1 MSSSG
6 SRNSNVTTFGP
17 KPTKACVN
25 CRRQKMK
32 CEVDPDRTSSCKRCR
47 ISQIPCIFK
56 PRANAAAIPQELIVP
71 SILRPLHE
79 EGLDAAEP
87 KLDPT
92 TVLARLAA
100 IEGLLGIVPSS
111 QPVLDDDVSLQ
122 TPDTESE
129 SPFSGVWAAAAHL
142 KLATRPPQ
150 SSRIWSRAVIK
161 QLWLSFHKTMP
172 GLHFLSKKKTS
183 STPTPLLLAAIL
195 YVSALHSPSPEFA
208 ALAPGFFV
216 ATCCAISE
224 LAVPIQAAPR
234 AEQHDTNSEAAK
246 LNTEQN
252 AFQNVLGLILAG
264 LISEAFIE
272 TTGLWISMGY
282 RLTLDHCPV
291 HIDERS
297 HEWRGLFSG
306 LQIIDLEHASLHMSC
321 PILPKEAPLPSLR
334 QLQSAA
340 KDPFYSLTQMMHIG
354 LSHFVGRGLPTI
366 WSFISSDQV
375 ESTVRP
381 PSAFTEAD
389 GKVIREW
396 ARQLDDWLVLWN
408 KPNDADLDGLMVF
421 RQYSLHRLFV
431 LSIYHP
437 ARGFD
442 LFANNVASVERH
454 ELLISARA
462 TLKLQNEDKGIWSN
476 WDLVMITWA
485 ALLVLQ
491 GIEGGVGEPDDF
503 ILIQAHLNMLQ
514 YTHQPSPSL
523 RHRLASRLESSLQ
536 NMHTPRPAPEPDAM
550 LDDGVPNNVAN
561 DGWAIF
567 DQRSMDLARQNLNL
581 NPGLGL
587 DGGGGGGLGGTSG
600 DGSGN
605 GNGGGMAGMGVGVGV
620 GGNVSGGGIG
630 GMQGGYDGGIS
641 GVGVGGQVA
650 MGGYAGEQWMGG
662 GNGEYSDAWQN
673 TLFRLFG
680 NVEEMPGGGGSGS
693 GLL

>member
-1 MSSSG
+1 
-6 SRNSNVTTFGP
+6 
-17 KPTKACVN
+17 
-25 CRRQKMK
+25 MK

-47 ISQIPCIFK
+47 LSQIPCIFK
-56 PRANAAAIPQELIVP
+56 PRANAAAIPQELVVP
-71 SILRPLHE
+71 SILRPHQE
-79 EGLDAAEP
+79 EGLDASEP
-87 KLDPT
+87 KLDPKS
-92 TVLARLAA
+92 VLARLAA
-100 IEGLLGIVPSS
+100 IEALLGIASS
-111 QPVLDDDVSLQ
+111 TQSVLDDDVSLQ

-129 SPFSGVWAAAAHL
+129 SPFSGVWLAAAHL
-142 KLATRPPQ
+142 KLSTRPPQ
-150 SSRIWSRAVIK
+150 SSKIWSRAVIK

-208 ALAPGFFV
+208 ALAPGYFV

-224 LAVPIQAAPR
+224 LAVPIQAARRPEQQDSNSETTKLN
-234 AEQHDTNSEAAK
+234 AEQK
-246 LNTEQN
+246 

-272 TTGLWISMGY
+272 TTGLWITMGY

-334 QLQSAA
+334 QIQSAA

-375 ESTVRP
+375 DGTIRP

-536 NMHTPRPAPEPDAM
+536 NMHTPRPAPEPEAMPDISDA
-550 LDDGVPNNVAN
+550 GNNLGN
-561 DGWAIF
+561 DDGWAIF
-567 DQRSMDLARQNLNL
+567 DQRSMELASQNLNL
-581 NPGLGL
+581 NMNLGMGL
-587 DGGGGGGLGGTSG
+587 DGSGMGSIGGG
-600 DGSGN
+600 
-605 GNGGGMAGMGVGVGV
+605 GNGGGMGV
-620 GGNVSGGGIG
+620 GGMSVSVGGTG

-641 GVGVGGQVA
+641 GVGVDGHVA
-650 MGGYAGEQWMGG
+650 MGYGGEQHWMGG

-680 NVEEMPGGGGSGS
+680 NVEEMPGGNGSGN
-693 GLL
+693 GLV

>member
-1 MSSSG
+1 
-6 SRNSNVTTFGP
+6 
-17 KPTKACVN
+17 
-25 CRRQKMK
+25 MK

-47 ISQIPCIFK
+47 LSQIPCIFK
-56 PRANAAAIPQELIVP
+56 PRANAAAIPQELVVP
-71 SILRPLHE
+71 SILRPLQE
-79 EGLDAAEP
+79 EGLDASEP
-87 KLDPT
+87 KLDPR

-100 IEGLLGIVPSS
+100 IEALLGIVSSS

-129 SPFSGVWAAAAHL
+129 SLFSGVWAAAAHL
-142 KLATRPPQ
+142 KLTTRPPQ

-234 AEQHDTNSEAAK
+234 TEQYDTNSENTK
-246 LNTEQN
+246 LSSEQK

-375 ESTVRP
+375 DSTIRP

-536 NMHTPRPAPEPDAM
+536 NMHTPRPAPEPEVMPDVTNS
-550 LDDGVPNNVAN
+550 LAN

-567 DQRSMDLARQNLNL
+567 DQRSMELASQNLNL
-581 NPGLGL
+581 SLGF
-587 DGGGGGGLGGTSG
+587 
-600 DGSGN
+600 DGSGMAN
-605 GNGGGMAGMGVGVGV
+605 DNAHGGGMGAMSVGVG
-620 GGNVSGGGIG
+620 NS
-630 GMQGGYDGGIS
+630 MSSTYDGGIS
-641 GVGVGGQVA
+641 GIGVGGQVP
-650 MGGYAGEQWMGG
+650 MGYSGDQWMGG
-662 GNGEYSDAWQN
+662 GNGEPYSDAWQN

-680 NVEEMPGGGGSGS
+680 NVEELPDGNGNVN
-693 GLL
+693 GLV

>member
-6 SRNSNVTTFGP
+6 SRNGNVTTIGP

-47 ISQIPCIFK
+47 LSQIPCIFK
-56 PRANAAAIPQELIVP
+56 PRANAAAIPQEIVP
-71 SILRPLHE
+71 SIIRPLQE
-79 EGLDAAEP
+79 DQGLDAFEP
-87 KLDPT
+87 KLDPR
-92 TVLARLAA
+92 TVLTRLDA
-100 IEGLLGIVPSS
+100 IEALLGIVSSS
-111 QPVLDDDVSLQ
+111 QPVLDDDVLLQ
-122 TPDTESE
+122 PPDTESPD
-129 SPFSGVWAAAAHL
+129 PFGGVWAAAAHL
-142 KLATRPPQ
+142 KLTTRPPQ
-150 SSRIWSRAVIK
+150 TSRIWSRAVIK

-234 AEQHDTNSEAAK
+234 ADQHDTNSENPK
-246 LNTEQN
+246 LDPEQK

-375 ESTVRP
+375 DSTIRP

-408 KPNDADLDGLMVF
+408 KPNDAELDGLMVF

-442 LFANNVASVERH
+442 LFANNVASIERH

-503 ILIQAHLNMLQ
+503 ILIQTHLNMLQ

-536 NMHTPRPAPEPDAM
+536 NMHTPRPAPEPEAM
-550 LDDGVPNNVAN
+550 LDVTNSLAN
-561 DGWAIF
+561 DSDGWAIF
-567 DQRSMDLARQNLNL
+567 DQRSMQLASQNLNL
-581 NPGLGL
+581 GL
-587 DGGGGGGLGGTSG
+587 DISGGGGGMNGNGSASGMGGMSIG
-600 DGSGN
+600 NSNGN
-605 GNGGGMAGMGVGVGV
+605 GNG
-620 GGNVSGGGIG
+620 N

-641 GVGVGGQVA
+641 GIGVGGQVA
-650 MGGYAGEQWMGG
+650 MEYPAEWGMGG
-662 GNGEYSDAWQN
+662 GEPYSDAWQN

-680 NVEEMPGGGGSGS
+680 NVEGMPSGN
-693 GLL
+693 GIV

>member
-6 SRNSNVTTFGP
+6 SRNGNVTTIGP

-32 CEVDPDRTSSCKRCR
+32 CEVDPGRTSSCKRCR
-47 ISQIPCIFK
+47 LSQIPCIFK
-56 PRANAAAIPQELIVP
+56 PRANAAAIPQEILP
-71 SILRPLHE
+71 ILRPPYDD
-79 EGLDAAEP
+79 LDASEP
-87 KLDPT
+87 KLDPR
-92 TVLARLAA
+92 TVLNRLNA
-100 IEGLLGIVPSS
+100 IEALLGISSSS
-111 QPVLDDDVSLQ
+111 QPVLDDDVSLHS
-122 TPDTESE
+122 PDTESA
-129 SPFSGVWAAAAHL
+129 FAGVWAAALHL
-142 KLATRPPQ
+142 KLTTRPPQ
-150 SSRIWSRAVIK
+150 SSRIWSRAVIEH
-161 QLWLSFHKTMP
+161 LWLSFHKTMP

-195 YVSALHSPSPEFA
+195 YVSALHSPSPDFA

-234 AEQHDTNSEAAK
+234 VDQPDNNCDAPKIS
-246 LNTEQN
+246 TEQK

-272 TTGLWISMGY
+272 TTGLWIAMGY

-291 HIDERS
+291 HIDEES
-297 HEWRGLFSG
+297 YEWRGLFSG

-340 KDPFYSLTQMMHIG
+340 NSKDPFFSLTQMMHIG

-366 WSFISSDQV
+366 WSFISSGQV
-375 ESTVRP
+375 DSTIKP
-381 PSAFTEAD
+381 PPAFTEAD
-389 GKVIREW
+389 GKVIKDW

-408 KPNDADLDGLMVF
+408 KSNDADLDAVMVF
-421 RQYSLHRLFV
+421 RQYSLHRIFI
-431 LSIYHP
+431 LSIYHT

-442 LFANNVASVERH
+442 LFANNVASIERH

-476 WDLVMITWA
+476 WDLMITWA

-491 GIEGGVGEPDDF
+491 GIEGGVGEPEDF
-503 ILIQAHLNMLQ
+503 VLIQAHLNMLQ

-536 NMHTPRPAPEPDAM
+536 NMHTPRPAPDAEAM
-550 LDDGVPNNVAN
+550 VDITSTSSNLPNNTTAKNFDN
-561 DGWAIF
+561 DGNSWAIF
-567 DQRSMDLARQNLNL
+567 DHRSMEFASQNLNM
-581 NPGLGL
+581 GGIL
-587 DGGGGGGLGGTSG
+587 DGNGTANGGSMGIGM
-600 DGSGN
+600 GN
-605 GNGGGMAGMGVGVGV
+605 GMGAGNAGGNGG
-620 GGNVSGGGIG
+620 SHS
-630 GMQGGYDGGIS
+630 MQIYDGGIS

-650 MGGYAGEQWMGG
+650 MEFTGEWGMGG
-662 GNGEYSDAWQN
+662 SGGGGEPYSDAWQN

-680 NVEEMPGGGGSGS
+680 NVEEMPGGSGH
-693 GLL
+693 GLV

>member
-1 MSSSG
+1 
-6 SRNSNVTTFGP
+6 
-17 KPTKACVN
+17 
-25 CRRQKMK
+25 MK

-47 ISQIPCIFK
+47 LSQIPCIFK
-56 PRANAAAIPQELIVP
+56 PRANAAAIPQELVVP
-71 SILRPLHE
+71 SILRPHQE
-79 EGLDAAEP
+79 EGLDASEP
-87 KLDPT
+87 KLDPKS
-92 TVLARLAA
+92 VLARLAA
-100 IEGLLGIVPSS
+100 IEALLGIASS
-111 QPVLDDDVSLQ
+111 TQSVLDDDVSLQ

-129 SPFSGVWAAAAHL
+129 SPFSGVWLAAAHL
-142 KLATRPPQ
+142 KLSTRPPQ
-150 SSRIWSRAVIK
+150 SSKIWSRAVIK

-208 ALAPGFFV
+208 ALAPGYFV

-224 LAVPIQAAPR
+224 LAVPIQAARRPEQQDSNSETTKLN
-234 AEQHDTNSEAAK
+234 AEQK
-246 LNTEQN
+246 

-272 TTGLWISMGY
+272 TTGLWITMGY

-334 QLQSAA
+334 QIQSAA

-375 ESTVRP
+375 DGTIRP

-536 NMHTPRPAPEPDAM
+536 NMHTPRPAPEPEAMPDISDA
-550 LDDGVPNNVAN
+550 GNNLGN
-561 DGWAIF
+561 DDGWAIF
-567 DQRSMDLARQNLNL
+567 DQRSMELASQNLNL
-581 NPGLGL
+581 NMNLGMGL
-587 DGGGGGGLGGTSG
+587 DGSGMGSIGGG
-600 DGSGN
+600 
-605 GNGGGMAGMGVGVGV
+605 GNGGGMGV
-620 GGNVSGGGIG
+620 GGMSVSVGGTG

-641 GVGVGGQVA
+641 GVGVGGHVA
-650 MGGYAGEQWMGG
+650 MGYGGEQHWMGG

-680 NVEEMPGGGGSGS
+680 NVEEMPGGNGSGN
-693 GLL
+693 GLV

>member
-6 SRNSNVTTFGP
+6 SRNGNVTTIGP

-25 CRRQKMK
+25 CRRQK
-32 CEVDPDRTSSCKRCR
+32 
-47 ISQIPCIFK
+47 
-56 PRANAAAIPQELIVP
+56 AAAIPQELVVP
-71 SILRPLHE
+71 SILRPHQE
-79 EGLDAAEP
+79 EGLDASEP
-87 KLDPT
+87 KLDPKS
-92 TVLARLAA
+92 VLARLAA
-100 IEGLLGIVPSS
+100 IEALLGIASS
-111 QPVLDDDVSLQ
+111 TQSVLDDDVSLQ

-129 SPFSGVWAAAAHL
+129 SPFSGVWLAAAHL
-142 KLATRPPQ
+142 KLTTRPPQ
-150 SSRIWSRAVIK
+150 SSKIWSRAVIK

-208 ALAPGFFV
+208 ALAPGYFV

-224 LAVPIQAAPR
+224 LAVPIQAARRPEQQDSNSETTKLN
-234 AEQHDTNSEAAK
+234 AEQK
-246 LNTEQN
+246 

-272 TTGLWISMGY
+272 TTGLWITMGY

-334 QLQSAA
+334 QIQSAA

-375 ESTVRP
+375 DGTIRP

-536 NMHTPRPAPEPDAM
+536 NMHTPRPAPEPEAMPDISDA
-550 LDDGVPNNVAN
+550 GNNLGN
-561 DGWAIF
+561 DDGWAIF
-567 DQRSMDLARQNLNL
+567 DQRSMELASQNLNL
-581 NPGLGL
+581 NMNLGMGL
-587 DGGGGGGLGGTSG
+587 DGSGMGSIGGG
-600 DGSGN
+600 
-605 GNGGGMAGMGVGVGV
+605 GNGGGMGV
-620 GGNVSGGGIG
+620 GGMSVSVGGTG
-630 GMQGGYDGGIS
+630 GMQGGYDG
-641 GVGVGGQVA
+641 
-650 MGGYAGEQWMGG
+650 
-662 GNGEYSDAWQN
+662 
-673 TLFRLFG
+673 
-680 NVEEMPGGGGSGS
+680 
-693 GLL
+693 

>member
-6 SRNSNVTTFGP
+6 SRNGNVTTIGP

-47 ISQIPCIFK
+47 LSQIPCIFK
-56 PRANAAAIPQELIVP
+56 PRANAAAIPQEIIP
-71 SILRPLHE
+71 SVLRPLQE
-79 EGLDAAEP
+79 DQGLDASEP
-87 KLDPT
+87 KLDPR
-92 TVLARLAA
+92 TVLTRLDA
-100 IEGLLGIVPSS
+100 IEALLGIVSSS

-122 TPDTESE
+122 IPDTESPE
-129 SPFSGVWAAAAHL
+129 PFGGVWAAAAHL
-142 KLATRPPQ
+142 KLTTRPPQ
-150 SSRIWSRAVIK
+150 GSKIWSRAVIK

-208 ALAPGFFV
+208 ALAPGFFI

-234 AEQHDTNSEAAK
+234 VDRHDTNSENLK
-246 LNTEQN
+246 LNVEQE

-366 WSFISSDQV
+366 WSFISSGQV
-375 ESTVRP
+375 DSTTRP

-396 ARQLDDWLVLWN
+396 AKQLDDWLVLWN
-408 KPNDADLDGLMVF
+408 KPNDAELDGLMVF

-442 LFANNVASVERH
+442 LFANNVASIERH

-536 NMHTPRPAPEPDAM
+536 NMHTPRPAPEPEAM
-550 LDDGVPNNVAN
+550 LDVTGNLADGSGNGNVN
-561 DGWAIF
+561 DGWTIF
-567 DQRSMDLARQNLNL
+567 DQRSMELASQNLNL
-581 NPGLGL
+581 NLSLGL
-587 DGGGGGGLGGTSG
+587 DGGGMGGMT
-600 DGSGN
+600 GN
-605 GNGGGMAGMGVGVGV
+605 GNG
-620 GGNVSGGGIG
+620 N

-650 MGGYAGEQWMGG
+650 MEYGGEWGMGG
-662 GNGEYSDAWQN
+662 AGNGNGGEPYSDAWQN

-680 NVEEMPGGGGSGS
+680 NVEGMPGGHGIV
-693 GLL
+693 

>member
-6 SRNSNVTTFGP
+6 SRNGNVTAIGP

-47 ISQIPCIFK
+47 LSQIPCIFK
-56 PRANAAAIPQELIVP
+56 PRANAAAIPQELVVP
-71 SILRPLHE
+71 SILRPLQE
-79 EGLDAAEP
+79 EGLDASEP
-87 KLDPT
+87 KLDPR

-100 IEGLLGIVPSS
+100 IEALLGIVSSS
-111 QPVLDDDVSLQ
+111 QPVWDDDVSLQ

-129 SPFSGVWAAAAHL
+129 SPFAGVWAAAAYL
-142 KLATRPPQ
+142 KLTTRPPQ

-195 YVSALHSPSPEFA
+195 YVSALHSPSPESA

-234 AEQHDTNSEAAK
+234 AEQHDTNSENTK
-246 LNTEQN
+246 LSAEQK

-375 ESTVRP
+375 DSTIRP

-408 KPNDADLDGLMVF
+408 KPNDAELDGLMVF

-536 NMHTPRPAPEPDAM
+536 NMHTPRPAPEPEVMPDVTES
-550 LDDGVPNNVAN
+550 LAN

-567 DQRSMDLARQNLNL
+567 DQRSMELASQNLNL
-581 NPGLGL
+581 SLGI
-587 DGGGGGGLGGTSG
+587 
-600 DGSGN
+600 DGSGM
-605 GNGGGMAGMGVGVGV
+605 GNDNAHGGGMGAMSVGVGT
-620 GGNVSGGGIG
+620 S
-630 GMQGGYDGGIS
+630 MQGGYDGGIS

-650 MGGYAGEQWMGG
+650 MGYTGEQWMGG
-662 GNGEYSDAWQN
+662 GNGEPYSDAWQN

-680 NVEEMPGGGGSGS
+680 NVEEMPGGNGNGD
-693 GLL
+693 GLV